1 MSDGDRAIVLI
12 ADDEPA
18 IVDGQASRLEGDY
31 HVRRAYSGREALDAL
46 DETVD
51 VALLDRRMPDHS
63 GDEILSRL
71 RHEEYDCRVAM
82 LTGVEPSF
90 DIADMGFDD
99 YLRKPV
105 DEEELYDCVERLL
118 TRQDYDAG
126 LQEFYSVARRIA
138 LLETEHDDATLA
150 DDDAYQHLLE
160 RRDALRDRLDRT
172 LGDLQEQE
180 GYAVAVGEIAPES
193 SDCGGEH
200 CADGD

>member
-18 IVDGQASRLEGDY
+18 IVDGQASRLERHY
-31 HVRRAYSGREALDAL
+31 RVRRAYGGQEALDAL

-51 VALLDRRMPDHS
+51 IALLDRRMPDHS
-63 GDEILSRL
+63 GDEILSQL
-71 RHEEYDCRVAM
+71 RHEAYDCRVAM

-90 DIADMGFDD
+90 DIAEMGFDD
-99 YLRKPV
+99 YLQKPV
-105 DEEELYDCVERLL
+105 DEEELFDCVEGLL
-118 TRQDYDAG
+118 ARRDYDAG
-126 LQEFYSVARRIA
+126 LQEFYSIARRIA

-150 DDDAYQHLLE
+150 EHDAYRRLLD

-180 GYAVAVGEIAPES
+180 GYAVAVGEVALES
-193 SDCGGEH
+193 TDYSDEH